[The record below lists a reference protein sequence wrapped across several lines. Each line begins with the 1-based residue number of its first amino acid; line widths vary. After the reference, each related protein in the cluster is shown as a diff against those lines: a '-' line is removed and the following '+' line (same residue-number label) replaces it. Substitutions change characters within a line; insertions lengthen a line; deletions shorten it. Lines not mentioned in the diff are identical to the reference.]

1 MGKKRNSQDV
11 AAAKNNIDFKV
22 VLMKSFFTYFFLLY
36 LKPILH
42 NSWVSEGTL
51 LEGWQLR
58 LINHSFTPQMFVDG
72 AY

>member
-51 LEGWQLR
+51 LEG
-58 LINHSFTPQMFVDG
+58 
-72 AY
+72 